1 MKPKKI
7 VMYIVDDNI
16 ILWQDFFMIEKVKKN
31 IIKNGKIAKPQE
43 FIKCF
48 ESILK
53 KYKLNK
59 NIITNINV
67 LIEPNY
73 TQADTM
79 ILNNILDKLSFN
91 KIEFIS
97 IISLLDINKQR
108 IWLIV
113 NKNYL
118 HLIQLNYKNK
128 IETIFIDYKLF
139 KKNINLLIKH
149 LSIFLKRKQVI
160 LVGSYNCL
168 EALAVKI
175 EKESGSKT
183 YYIEDSLNYFISKIK
198 NTSSI

>member
-1 MKPKKI
+1 MKPKELI
-7 VMYIVDDNI
+7 MYIVDDNI
-16 ILWQDFFMIEKVKKN
+16 ILWQDFFIIEKVKKT
-31 IIKNGKIAKPQE
+31 ILKNGKISKPQE
-43 FIKCF
+43 FIKCI

-67 LIEPNY
+67 LIDPNY

-79 ILNNILDKLSFN
+79 ILNNILEKLSFN

-97 IISLLDINKQR
+97 IISLLDINKQKV
-108 IWLIV
+108 WLIV

-139 KKNINLLIKH
+139 KNIINLLIKH

-160 LVGSYNCL
+160 LVGNYSDL

-183 YYIEDSLNYFISKIK
+183 YYIEGSLNYFISKIK
-198 NTSSI
+198 NTSSN